1 MCAKGIEFA
10 SYAIFLFDFWNF
22 FYSVV
27 YFFLVLLFFPV
38 CGADSVASRKE
49 AVADLAWLKA
59 HTTYTYYGVNIT
71 HTLEKKVIQEK
82 NIPHCRK
89 SSKNQIEK
97 SHKRQIQYP

>member
-27 YFFLVLLFFPV
+27 YFFLVLLFFSV

-71 HTLEKKVIQEK
+71 SVCQAYIYTYWIGVV
-82 NIPHCRK
+82 
-89 SSKNQIEK
+89 
-97 SHKRQIQYP
+97 